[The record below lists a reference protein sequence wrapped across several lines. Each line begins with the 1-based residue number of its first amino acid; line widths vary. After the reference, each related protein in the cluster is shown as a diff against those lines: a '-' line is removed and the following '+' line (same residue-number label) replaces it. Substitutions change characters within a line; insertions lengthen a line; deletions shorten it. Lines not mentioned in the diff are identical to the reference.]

1 MATELD
7 WLRDTPPLLLEWLF
21 LRQGPGLLQCGLW
34 QPLDRLRRAE
44 EEDGPEFLPPDSEE
58 ILLLQVLRALCAGR
72 PEALERYVDSLEG
85 EPADSLH
92 WLARELARWRAL
104 ARRPP
109 GEALQELLAELPVSR
124 DDLLLR
130 GAVQAWNLLGA
141 GRSREAGERLGG
153 LLREA
158 RRRGAARLE
167 ELLGRWLARLEE
179 SRPEGRRGG
188 ARAPGL
194 REARREACFL
204 ACHRYGRM
212 VGRSAAFQELRRQLE
227 QAAGDGLPLLL
238 VGETGTGKELA
249 VDYLHQLAFPA
260 GAPLVAVNC
269 AGLSDNLAEAE
280 LFGSVRGAFTGAV
293 DREGLAVRA
302 DGGLLFLDEFG
313 ALPTPVQARL
323 LRFLESGVFRPV
335 GEARERQVRVRVAAA
350 TCEIGRLGGA
360 FRQDLLHRVAGRVI
374 EVPPLSRRLDDLPLL
389 CRAFLLEAGVPQP
402 ARHPLC
408 SPASQTR
415 LRRAAWPGN
424 LRQLRHLIQRLAP
437 LTAKQILA
445 ELAVLPEDAPPAP
458 PPVVAGGD
466 AAPELPLREAV
477 ACFEWTRIQAAL
489 AGCGQDKRLAAQRLG
504 ISLPTLY
511 ARLKRGP
518 GPVAARAGA
527 ALASP
532 DAPDPPHPRD
542 EPVAPSI
549 SSNY

>member
-1 MATELD
+1 MAMELD
-7 WLRDTPPLLLEWLF
+7 WLRDTPALLLEWLF

-44 EEDGPEFLPPDSEE
+44 ESEEEDFLPPDSEE
-58 ILLLQVLRALCAGR
+58 ILLLQVLQALCAGR
-72 PEALERYVDSLEG
+72 PVALERYVDSLEG

-92 WLARELARWRAL
+92 WLARDLARWRAL
-104 ARRPP
+104 AECPLE
-109 GEALQELLAELPVSR
+109 EALRELLADLPPSR

-130 GAVQAWNLLGA
+130 GAVDGWSLVRA
-141 GRSREAGERLGG
+141 GRPREAGERLGS

-167 ELLGRWLARLEE
+167 DLLGRWLARLEE

-188 ARAPGL
+188 SRAAGL
-194 REARREACFL
+194 RETRREACFL

-212 VGRSAAFQELRRQLE
+212 VGRSAAFQELLRQLE

-249 VDYLHQLAFPA
+249 VDYLHQLAFPT

-313 ALPTPVQARL
+313 ALPAPVQARL

-335 GEARERQVRVRVAAA
+335 GEARERQVCVRVAAA

-374 EVPPLSRRLDDLPLL
+374 EVPALARRLDDLPLL
-389 CRAFLLEAGVPQP
+389 CRAFLLEMGIPQP

-408 SPASQTR
+408 APASQAR
-415 LRRAAWPGN
+415 LRRVAWPGN
-424 LRQLRHLIQRLAP
+424 LRQLRHLVQRLAP
-437 LTAKQILA
+437 LTAKQIQA
-445 ELAVLPEDAPPAP
+445 ELAALPEGAPPAP
-458 PPVVAGGD
+458 PLPASIAGGEPD
-466 AAPELPLREAV
+466 LPLREAV

-489 AGCGQDKRLAAQRLG
+489 AECGQDKRLAANRLG

-511 ARLKRGP
+511 ARLKRAP
-518 GPVAARAGA
+518 GPAGERAGA
-527 ALASP
+527 A
-532 DAPDPPHPRD
+532 
-542 EPVAPSI
+542 VAG
-549 SSNY
+549 SSAC